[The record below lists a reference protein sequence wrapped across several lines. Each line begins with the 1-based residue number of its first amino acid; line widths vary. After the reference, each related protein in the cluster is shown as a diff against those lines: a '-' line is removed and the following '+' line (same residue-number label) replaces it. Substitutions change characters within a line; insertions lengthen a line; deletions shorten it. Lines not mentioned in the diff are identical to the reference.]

1 MQYNKVFIYG
11 KQQIC
16 KKDKLRNLFIL
27 CPLYYVKAFRDSNLK
42 PQKTWADSVK
52 FQTPIS
58 ETIHSCYDCVFAFIL
73 YIVML

>member
-1 MQYNKVFIYG
+1 MFLVWRRECNTIRFSFMGNSRSV
-11 KQQIC
+11 

-52 FQTPIS
+52 F
-58 ETIHSCYDCVFAFIL
+58 
-73 YIVML
+73 